1 MSNTSD
7 TPDANEQV
15 KPTKTRS
22 RTTTRS
28 KTESATADSQVQ
40 EAKPTVQRRT
50 ASTTRATTAVRT
62 KSASETVNTQ
72 ATPEVRPATAQPTTS
87 SEVRPATTQST
98 TTSATR
104 STTTQPTTTNTTRPA
119 TTQPTTT
126 NTTRPATAQSTTTS
140 AARSTTT
147 QPSTTNTTRPA
158 TRPAATVGSRT
169 NPAQRPT
176 PVQRNSR
183 TASPVQRQTSSAP
196 AQRTAAPGSAP
207 TRPGARPGYTSPGT
221 YRPGGQG
228 RNTTTRTGARPG
240 TQVRRQPE
248 RRVPIVKEKPTGPIS
263 IPPQIVVKDLAE
275 LLHATP
281 NEVIRGLIK
290 HSIFASIN
298 QVVDYD
304 KAALVAE
311 DLGFEPGQS
320 ELTVAPA
327 VQRISGGLSANEAMM
342 ATRQEDNMIVI
353 PPVVTIMG
361 HVDHGKTSLLDTI
374 RKTKVAAG
382 EAGGITQHIGAYQ
395 VEVNGKKI
403 TFIDTPGHEAF
414 TAMRAR
420 GAQVTHIAVIV
431 VAADDGVMPQTREA
445 IDHAQ
450 AAKVPIIIA
459 LNKIDKV
466 DANPDFVKQQL
477 YDIGVVIEEFGG
489 DVICVPVSARKG
501 TGIDELLEM
510 ILLVAEVQDIRANPN
525 RPATGVIIEAKLEK
539 NTGPTAT
546 VLIQQGTLKMGDNI
560 VVGSMSGK
568 VRAMFNDRGK
578 RIQKAPPS
586 TPVSM
591 LGMPEVPQAGDR
603 LEVVSDERKAKQA
616 ASKIAEQ
623 RRSESAPLGQVSLDT
638 LYMQMQEGKVKELD
652 VVLKCDVQ
660 GSAEAIKNALS
671 KVGEENIKVRLI
683 HEGIGNISETD
694 VHLAGASGAV
704 IIGFNVKA
712 DGAAQRLAQKENVE
726 IRYYNIIYKLTDDIQ
741 AALTGMLEPTYREV
755 IEGHAE
761 VQQTFKAGKNTVIAG
776 CRVTDG
782 KITRASQARVLRKKE
797 LVYDGK
803 IASLRRGRDDV
814 REVATGYECGIVLE
828 DFTDFEEG
836 DIIESYAQERVRP
849 GM

>member
-1 MSNTSD
+1 
-7 TPDANEQV
+7 
-15 KPTKTRS
+15 
-22 RTTTRS
+22 
-28 KTESATADSQVQ
+28 
-40 EAKPTVQRRT
+40 
-50 ASTTRATTAVRT
+50 
-62 KSASETVNTQ
+62 
-72 ATPEVRPATAQPTTS
+72 
-87 SEVRPATTQST
+87 
-98 TTSATR
+98 
-104 STTTQPTTTNTTRPA
+104 
-119 TTQPTTT
+119 
-126 NTTRPATAQSTTTS
+126 
-140 AARSTTT
+140 
-147 QPSTTNTTRPA
+147 
-158 TRPAATVGSRT
+158 
-169 NPAQRPT
+169 
-176 PVQRNSR
+176 
-183 TASPVQRQTSSAP
+183 
-196 AQRTAAPGSAP
+196 
-207 TRPGARPGYTSPGT
+207 
-221 YRPGGQG
+221 
-228 RNTTTRTGARPG
+228 
-240 TQVRRQPE
+240 
-248 RRVPIVKEKPTGPIS
+248 
-263 IPPQIVVKDLAE
+263 VKDLAE
-275 LLHATP
+275 LLQATP

-327 VQRISGGLSANEAMM
+327 VQRIGEGLSANEAMM
-342 ATRQEDNMIVI
+342 ATRQEDNMVVI

-459 LNKIDKV
+459 LNKMDKA

-489 DVICVPVSARKG
+489 DVISVPVSARKG
-501 TGIDELLEM
+501 TGIDDLLEM

-539 NTGPTAT
+539 NTGPMAT

-586 TPVSM
+586 TPVSI
-591 LGMPEVPQAGDR
+591 LGLPEVPQAGDR

-638 LYMQMQEGKVKELD
+638 LYTQMQEGKVKELG
-652 VVLKCDVQ
+652 VVLKSDVQ

-776 CRVTDG
+776 CRIIDG
-782 KITRASQARVLRKKE
+782 KITRSSQARVLRKE
-797 LVYDGK
+797 ERVYDGK

-828 DFTDFEEG
+828 DFTEFEEG
-836 DIIESYAQERVRP
+836 DIIEAYAQERVKP